1 MFEAGCVEEEGGGV
15 EQAGFEG
22 GRNGEDEEDGDGR
35 GCGEGFCGGGCG
47 AMGEVERGG
56 EGDEFGVVGNVL

>member
-1 MFEAGCVEEEGGGV
+1 VFEAGCVEEEGGGV

-35 GCGEGFCGGGCG
+35 GC
-47 AMGEVERGG
+47 
-56 EGDEFGVVGNVL
+56 